1 LVQDQDVYLSIHGML
16 ARIRCYLDHIYTENK
31 APVLYESNMT
41 GPDSLLTLTM
51 LFSTPFV
58 FSKDDADACIVY
70 SRIAEISS
78 LLQVTCYK
86 FPILLFFLRR
96 LHVSSGNA
104 RIVTHILGDAIPAL
118 VYVNDPIITSKV
130 LQVILTSINNS
141 GSNDSSMTS
150 LGIKALARTHELQ
163 PRVWQELKK
172 VYTEWVLRRKSG
184 TVRRKIDLTKTGP
197 IKMELSVLTT
207 MRDVCKSRPREC
219 APDILPM
226 IISLLQT
233 CQDLSMASLSIMVD
247 IINTCVQ
254 AGLVESRSIWNI
266 AVVYLAQFALDA
278 GVERSALLIKQ
289 LCRFYSI
296 AGANNDSKVLQVT
309 FF

>member
-1 LVQDQDVYLSIHGML
+1 ML
-16 ARIRCYLDHIYTENK
+16 GRLRCYLEYIYYHNK
-31 APVLYESNMT
+31 ASILVPENNAGT
-41 GPDSLLTLTM
+41 DSMLVLTM
-51 LFSTPFV
+51 LFSTPYV
-58 FSKDDADACIVY
+58 FSNDDETAYQVY

-78 LLQVTCYK
+78 LHETSYK

-104 RIVTHILGDAIPAL
+104 RLVTLILKDAIPML
-118 VYVNDPIITSKV
+118 VDVSDPIITSKV

-141 GSNDSSMTS
+141 GSNDSSMAS
-150 LGIKALARTHELQ
+150 LGVKALAHTHQLQ

-172 VYTEWVLRRKSG
+172 VFAEWVLRRKSG
-184 TVRRKIDLTKTGP
+184 TVRRKIDLSKTCP
-197 IKMELSVLTT
+197 IKMELTVLTT

-219 APDILPM
+219 APDVLPM

-247 IINTCVQ
+247 IITTCVE

-266 AVVYLAQFALDA
+266 AVVYLAQFSLDQ
-278 GVERSALLIKQ
+278 GVQKSILLVKQ
-289 LCRFYSI
+289 LCRFYSV
-296 AGANNDSKVLQVT
+296 AGAKNDGTYRITILLKLYPII
-309 FF
+309 FFNIFRF